1 MFYNNKEYI
10 MNTTERDIDKLT
22 YTLEMDEIVSEIVF
36 DYIKSELSFISD
48 IRHLDDIVKIQ
59 LDLSPIYS
67 DLEVLA
73 VIIKKYDEFNSIS
86 ELSPKYYISFL
97 LDTLFS
103 LSSYVTITDHY
114 LMESFKEQM
123 YSLEYEGGSIDINY
137 EALMANEEDYNHL
150 KQHIKVVNNFFTDI
164 VRSYHDINQR
174 YLSFIGKRYI
184 DDVKRRIIVNIVAV
198 S

>member
-1 MFYNNKEYI
+1 